1 MIKQVIT
8 IQRKKFA
15 TGLFWQPVTVGVN
28 PYLYARQLAEK
39 GNKKYTHFVEYK
51 SMIGLGNSKDGIH
64 SGMPSAA
71 AMVTGALSGFIS
83 FLGVFQVDGYFYL
96 VAARNDVI
104 IRDVLIETEVE
115 ARKIYAELSN
125 IPDWG
130 ALFAPASW
138 GMPRSQEKFLS
149 DLLAN
154 GVIEKLRPISITKTV
169 GVSVG
174 LGVAFLAI
182 MGIVMYTPVL
192 EMFSPKPNKVEI
204 KPEVLAE
211 YQRQLE
217 EKNKE
222 LDQQFDMVKKEKK
235 PLDYPYNHLPDAK
248 ERANLCY
255 KAIGYMMQPVMGW
268 NQRTTKCDSSYVS
281 ASFSRGF
288 GTLNDFYTI
297 GGDLLPGGIVD
308 QVSDNEINVRVKL
321 PELKT
326 GPSLEER
333 DQTSVVRDIVSIF
346 QQLRVNGSVRPNSVT
361 LSNEDFTET
370 LKTVVV
376 SANTKLIPSEFI
388 MIFDDFSGIEI
399 RTIKWNVSSRM
410 WEYDLVIYTK

>member
-1 MIKQVIT
+1 MIKQVVS
-8 IQRKKFA
+8 IQHRKFA

-39 GNKKYTHFVEYK
+39 GSKKYNLFVEYK
-51 SMIGLGNSKDGIH
+51 SMIGLGDSHNGMR

-71 AMVTGALSGFIS
+71 VMVTGALSGFIS
-83 FLGVFQVDGYFYL
+83 FLGVFQVDNYFYL

-149 DLLAN
+149 DLLVN
-154 GVIEKLRPISITKTV
+154 GVLEKLRPISMTKSIV
-169 GVSVG
+169 MSVG
-174 LGVAFLAI
+174 LGIGFLVLL
-182 MGIVMYTPVL
+182 GIFLYAPML
-192 EMFSPKPNKVEI
+192 EIFSKKDSGTHVN
-204 KPEVLAE
+204 PELMAE
-211 YQRQLE
+211 YKRQLE

-222 LDQQFDMVKKEKK
+222 LDKQFEIVKKEPQ
-235 PLDYPYNHLPDAK
+235 PLDYPYNHLPDVA
-248 ERANLCY
+248 ERAQLCY
-255 KAIGYMMQPVMGW
+255 KAIGFVMQPVMGW
-268 NQRTTKCDSSYVS
+268 NQKTTKCDASYVYV
-281 ASFSRGF
+281 SFVRGF
-288 GTLNDFYTI
+288 GTLNDFYAI
-297 GGDLLPGGIVD
+297 GGEILPGGIVD

-333 DQTSVVRDIVSIF
+333 DRTEVIRDIMSIF
-346 QQLRVNGSVRPNSVT
+346 QQVKIKGSVKESTITVK
-361 LSNEDFTET
+361 NEDASENVNI
-370 LKTVVV
+370 LVVN
-376 SANTKLIPSEFI
+376 ANSKLIPSEF
-388 MIFDDFSGIEI
+388 MQMFEDFGGVYMRSV
-399 RTIKWNVSSRM
+399 KWNVGSRS
-410 WEYDLVIYTK
+410 WDYDIIVYTK